1 MRLLKGWKLTLMA
14 SMALAGSGGQAWAQK
29 PGSWGSN
36 KPSSPKTLQVTPKG
50 ASQLLTP
57 VAYQEPILQDA
68 PIPSGLPPVEGVPLG
83 AVPSEGMPMMGP
95 EGYPPGMMGPG
106 MMGPEG
112 YPPGMMGPGMMGPG
126 MMGPGM
132 MGPGMMGPEGCPPGM
147 MGPGMMGPEGCPPG
161 MMGPGMMGP
170 CPECGGPFAGCVRS
184 HVDRWGRNPYGLF
197 AGLGGCL
204 AGLPSLLVPYGEGG
218 IASQRWFDASLEVI
232 GLNRTTGGSN
242 FAVSSLGA
250 NSGNFVLGTDM
261 VAPDSM
267 QAGLA
272 AQINVQVGPGS
283 NLEFAYFGLGQDEG
297 SAVAQSAS
305 ANLFSF
311 VSNFG
316 TLPAGGFDDS
326 DRSLIHTLDYRS
338 ELHNG
343 EISIRRRWSE
353 PVGYFQGSF
362 LTGVRYLD
370 LDEGSRFT
378 ADGLNN
384 NGAANNGPRFFD
396 YDVATRNSLVGW
408 QVGADLWY
416 NFLPGIKMG
425 VEFKTGIY
433 NNRSQQDTSIFA
445 NSLPSFGIPEIRE
458 YALDNRAAYITQ
470 LTPQLVYRLNHSI
483 AFRTSYQVLWIDNV
497 ALASDNF
504 NGTPP
509 SLFLPGSNRL
519 AAINN
524 SSDIVYQG
532 ITAGVEFTW

>member
-14 SMALAGSGGQAWAQK
+14 SMALAGSSGQAWAQK

-36 KPSSPKTLQVTPKG
+36 RPSSPKMLQGTPTG
-50 ASQLLTP
+50 PSQRLTP

-68 PIPSGLPPVEGVPLG
+68 PIPSGLPPVESVPLG
-83 AVPSEGMPMMGP
+83 AVPAEGMPMMGPEGYPPGMMGP

-112 YPPGMMGPGMMGPG
+112 CPPGMMGPGMMG
-126 MMGPGM
+126 
-132 MGPGMMGPEGCPPGM
+132 PGM

-184 HVDRWGRNPYGLF
+184 HVDRWGRNPFGLF
-197 AGLGGCL
+197 AGLRGCL

-283 NLEFAYFGLGQDEG
+283 NLEFVYFGLGQDEG
-297 SAVAQSAS
+297 SAVARSAS

-396 YDVATRNSLVGW
+396 YNVATRNSLVGW

-504 NGTPP
+504 NSTPP

>member
-132 MGPGMMGPEGCPPGM
+132 MGPEGCPPGMMGPGM

-283 NLEFAYFGLGQDEG
+283 NLEFVYFGLGQDEG

>member
-14 SMALAGSGGQAWAQK
+14 SMALAGSSGHAWAQK
-29 PGSWGSN
+29 PGSWGATKPSGSN
-36 KPSSPKTLQVTPKG
+36 KAQSAPVAMPQPI
-50 ASQLLTP
+50 AR
-57 VAYQEPILQDA
+57 VAYQEPIAQEVPA
-68 PIPSGLPPVEGVPLG
+68 SAGVPVG
-83 AVPSEGMPMMGP
+83 DGVPMGLAGPEGMPLDGIPVEGMPMMGP
-95 EGYPPGMMGPG
+95 AACP
-106 MMGPEG
+106 
-112 YPPGMMGPGMMGPG
+112 PG

-147 MGPGMMGPEGCPPG
+147 MMGPGMMDPG

-170 CPECGGPFAGCVRS
+170 CPECGGPCPGCGGS
-184 HVDRWGRNPYGLF
+184 HLDRFGRNPFGLF

-218 IASQRWFDASLEVI
+218 IASQRWFDASIEGI
-232 GLNRTTGGSN
+232 GLTRTSSGGN

-250 NSGNFVLGTDM
+250 NSGNFVLTTDM
-261 VAPDSM
+261 VSPQSM
-267 QAGLA
+267 QGGLA
-272 AQINVQVGPGS
+272 AHVNVQVGPGS
-283 NLEFAYFGLGQDEG
+283 NLEVAYFGLAQDEG
-297 SAVAQSAS
+297 SAVARSAS

-311 VSNFG
+311 ISNFG

-343 EISIRRRWSE
+343 EISLRRRWSE
-353 PVGYFQGSF
+353 PAGYFQGSF
-362 LTGVRYLD
+362 LTGIRYLD

-378 ADGLNN
+378 AESLNN
-384 NGAANNGPRFFD
+384 NTAQNNGPRFFD
-396 YDVATRNSLVGW
+396 YNVATRNSLVGW
-408 QVGADLWY
+408 QVGTDLWY

-433 NNRSQQDTSIFA
+433 NNRSQQNTSIFA
-445 NSLPSFGIPEIRE
+445 NSLPAFGIPAINE
-458 YALDNRAAYITQ
+458 YALDNRTAYITQ
-470 LTPQLVYRLNHSI
+470 LSPQLVYRLNYSV

-497 ALASDNF
+497 ALASGNF
-504 NGTPP
+504 NNTPP

-519 AAINN
+519 ATINN

-532 ITAGVEFTW
+532 FTAGVEFTW

>member
-14 SMALAGSGGQAWAQK
+14 SMALAGSSGQAWAQK

-36 KPSSPKTLQVTPKG
+36 RTSSPKMLQGTPTG
-50 ASQLLTP
+50 SSQRLTP

-68 PIPSGLPPVEGVPLG
+68 PIPSGLPPVESVPVG
-83 AVPSEGMPMMGP
+83 AAPLDGMPMMGP

-112 YPPGMMGPGMMGPG
+112 YPPGMMGPGMMGP
-126 MMGPGM
+126 
-132 MGPGMMGPEGCPPGM
+132 
-147 MGPGMMGPEGCPPG
+147 EGCPPG

-170 CPECGGPFAGCVRS
+170 CPECGGPFADCVRS
-184 HVDRWGRNPYGLF
+184 HVDRWGRNPFGLF
-197 AGLGGCL
+197 AGLRGCL
-204 AGLPSLLVPYGEGG
+204 AGLPSLLGPYGEGG

-283 NLEFAYFGLGQDEG
+283 NLEFVYFGLGQDEG
-297 SAVAQSAS
+297 SAVARSAS

-396 YDVATRNSLVGW
+396 YNVATRNSLVGW

-504 NGTPP
+504 NSTPP

>member
-1 MRLLKGWKLTLMA
+1 
-14 SMALAGSGGQAWAQK
+14 
-29 PGSWGSN
+29 
-36 KPSSPKTLQVTPKG
+36 
-50 ASQLLTP
+50 
-57 VAYQEPILQDA
+57 
-68 PIPSGLPPVEGVPLG
+68 
-83 AVPSEGMPMMGP
+83 MPMMGP

-126 MMGPGM
+126 MMGPEGCPPGM
-132 MGPGMMGPEGCPPGM
+132 MGPGMMGPGM

-184 HVDRWGRNPYGLF
+184 HVDRWGRNPFGLF
-197 AGLGGCL
+197 AGLRGCL

-283 NLEFAYFGLGQDEG
+283 NLEFVYFGLGQDEG
-297 SAVAQSAS
+297 SAVARSAS

-396 YDVATRNSLVGW
+396 YNVATRNSLVGW

-458 YALDNRAAYITQ
+458 YALDNRTAYITQ

-504 NGTPP
+504 NSTPP